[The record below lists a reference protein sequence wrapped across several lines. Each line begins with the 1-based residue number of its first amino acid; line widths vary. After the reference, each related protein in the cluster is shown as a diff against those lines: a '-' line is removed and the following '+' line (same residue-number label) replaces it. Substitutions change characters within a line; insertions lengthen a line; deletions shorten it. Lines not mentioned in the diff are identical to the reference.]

1 MVNIGFAG
9 ISTLIVTVINEFCG
23 IIGNPDIITPFV
35 L

>member
-1 MVNIGFAG
+1 MVNIGFVG

-23 IIGNPDIITPFV
+23 IVGKPDIMTPFG